1 MFFWGKDKTMIAKHS
16 LRAIHEIGLMAGI
29 SIILTANAN
38 GQSIHPPI
46 GTLLSDPPQVVTSF
60 ELQAINDPATG
71 KGAFVFEG
79 HRVPPVVRAVP
90 GGAIRLEYV
99 NQMSKSS
106 SEVCVDGPC
115 MNMTNLHFH
124 GLHVSPNAPGDDVL
138 TMIAMPGE
146 SLHYTV
152 DIPADQPPGL
162 YWYHTHPHGESYQQ
176 NLDGMSG
183 AIVIDGMDRYFPEIK
198 TMRERILI
206 LRDAELE
213 QGDFSSTILKSAA
226 QLAPYGCGAAT
237 GEATRVFTVNGV
249 VRPKIAI
256 ASGEKQFWRI
266 VNASPDLYADL
277 ELDSVSM
284 TVVALDG
291 MPLTYHDPKRHTEE
305 LRHVLLAPGGRAEVI
320 VEGPKPG
327 STTSLR
333 SLCVNT
339 GPDGDPNPNMVLA
352 DLETNAKESAPT
364 HSVQAGPYYKAIYKP
379 LSNRTRDRLERSAP
393 DFTVKFSEDRKGF
406 YINDRKFAPDEEPM
420 TRVKVGTYAHWRV
433 TNATNEIH
441 PFHIHQVHFLVYER
455 AGMPLRRPEWMD
467 TVNLAPNESLD
478 LIMDFTDPIIRGV
491 SVFHCHLLSH
501 EDKGM
506 MAKILFE

>member
-1 MFFWGKDKTMIAKHS
+1 MIAKQL
-16 LRAIHEIGLMAGI
+16 LRAVHEVGLTAGI
-29 SIILTANAN
+29 SIICVATVN
-38 GQSIHPPI
+38 GQSIRPPI
-46 GTLLSDPPQVVTSF
+46 GTPLPDPPQVVTSF

-79 HRVPPVVRAVP
+79 HEVPPVVRAVP
-90 GGAIRLEYV
+90 GGVIRLEYV

-124 GLHVSPNAPGDDVL
+124 GLHVSPDAPGDDVL
-138 TMIAMPGE
+138 TMMAMPGE

-176 NLDGMSG
+176 ALDGMSG

-198 TMRERILI
+198 NMKEKILI
-206 LRDAELE
+206 LRDAELK
-213 QGDFSSTILKSAA
+213 QGDPSSAVLTGAVE
-226 QLAPYGCGAAT
+226 LAPYGCGAAT
-237 GEATRVFTVNGV
+237 GKATRVFTVNGV
-249 VRPKIAI
+249 ARPKIAI
-256 ASGEKQFWRI
+256 AYGEKQFWRI

-277 ELDSVSM
+277 QVDSESM

-305 LRHVLLAPGGRAEVI
+305 LRHVLLAPAGRAEVI
-320 VEGPKPG
+320 VKGPMPG
-327 STTSLR
+327 RPTSLR

-339 GPDGDPNPNMVLA
+339 GADGDPNPAMVLA
-352 DLETNAKESAPT
+352 DLDTNAEEAVPT
-364 HSVQAGPYYKAIYKP
+364 HSLQAGPYDKAIYRP
-379 LSNRTRDRLERSAP
+379 LPNHVRNRLERSAP
-393 DFTVKFSEDRKGF
+393 DFTVKFSEDKNGF
-406 YINDRKFAPDEEPM
+406 YINDRKFSPDAEPM

-441 PFHIHQVHFLVYER
+441 PFHIHQVHFLVYGR
-455 AGMPLRRPEWMD
+455 AGVPLRRPEWMD
-467 TVNLAPNESLD
+467 TVNLAPKESLD
-478 LIMDFTDPIIRGV
+478 LIMDFTDRIIRGL

-506 MAKILFE
+506 MATIRFE

>member
-1 MFFWGKDKTMIAKHS
+1 MIARHI
-16 LRAIHEIGLMAGI
+16 LRAIHQMELMAAI
-29 SIILTANAN
+29 SIIWTANVDC
-38 GQSIHPPI
+38 QSIHPPI
-46 GTLLSDPPQVVTSF
+46 GTPLPDPPQVVTSF
-60 ELQAINDPATG
+60 ELQAINNPATG

-79 HRVPPVVRAVP
+79 HEDPPVIRAVP
-90 GGAIRLEYV
+90 GGAIQLDYL

-106 SEVCVDGPC
+106 FEVCVEGPC

-138 TMIAMPGE
+138 TMIATPGE

-176 NLDGMSG
+176 DLDGMSG

-198 TMRERILI
+198 NMKEKILI

-213 QGDFSSTILKSAA
+213 QSDPSSALLKSAV

-277 ELDSVSM
+277 EVDSESM
-284 TVVALDG
+284 TIVALDG
-291 MPLTYHDPKRHTEE
+291 MPLTYHDPRRHAEK
-305 LRHVLLAPGGRAEVI
+305 LRHVLLAPAGRVEVI
-320 VEGPKPG
+320 VKGPKPG
-327 STTSLR
+327 RTTSLR

-339 GPDGDPNPNMVLA
+339 GPDGDPNPDMVLA
-352 DLETNAKESAPT
+352 DLDTSARKSAPT
-364 HSVQAGPYYKAIYKP
+364 HSVQAGPYDKAIYKP
-379 LSNRTRDRLERSAP
+379 LPNRVRDQLKRSAP
-393 DFTVKFSEDRKGF
+393 DFVVKFSEDKKGF
-406 YINDRKFAPDEEPM
+406 YLNDRKFARDDEPM
-420 TRVKVGTYAHWRV
+420 TRAKVGTYAHWRV

-441 PFHIHQVHFLVYER
+441 PFHIHQVHFLVYGR
-455 AGMPLRRPEWMD
+455 AGAPLRRPEWMD

-491 SVFHCHLLSH
+491 SVFHCHLLKH